1 MDKEQFVKYIA
12 ENIDCDNHTAE
23 VIIDVFAEH
32 IYLAISEGHEVNI
45 ASLGKFSVKDIPA
58 RKNLLRQNS
67 MAKDIS
73 VKKQPYFVPAENLKM
88 ACNY

>member
-1 MDKEQFVKYIA
+1 MNKAQFIQYIA

-32 IYLAISEGHEVNI
+32 IYLAISEGHEVDI
-45 ASLGKFSVKDIPA
+45 SSLGKFSVKNIPP
-58 RKNLLRQNS
+58 RKNLLHRNS
-67 MAKDIS
+67 TAKDIPL
-73 VKKQPYFVPAENLKM
+73 KKQPYFVPAENLKI